1 MRFYRPSIPRYNLPS
16 CIRTMLGATIA
27 VLLAAC
33 GPSDKSGP
41 LDQAP
46 PQVKSAQTYQQQ
58 GQFKAALIEA
68 QNAVR
73 LAPGQMAPHLQ
84 IVSLYNE
91 LGYFRSAIDAAAIA
105 PDQSDPALIL
115 EKARALNGLK
125 KYRSA
130 KNLLLDSNCA
140 LGNEQQ
146 FYCHLYLGQAL
157 AGLGEMESA
166 RLALQKAVQE
176 PSRDNAIVELAR
188 IDLLEGKSNS
198 ALAALEPLLDSK
210 KPNSAARLLAA
221 EIAIQRGK
229 YSRAEDYLTDVLG
242 QLPVTDIMLPE
253 RINALQLMSRTLTL
267 HGRIDE
273 AMVYDRVL
281 NEQLPDYSANKRLIE
296 KSIDL
301 IRDNQ
306 LQEASEI
313 LTQTLE
319 NGGDSFAGTLLGI
332 VSYLQGNLSQAAD
345 MLTAHIDPETAN
357 SAALELLLSAKF
369 QLNDI
374 DQVLDILETEL
385 QTRSSNANLLG
396 LYGLAKLARQD
407 LTGIGY
413 IEQSLVL
420 DPDNNR
426 LRLAMLT
433 FYRRQGLLPQAL
445 EQARQAYRSNPA
457 DPAAQEALI
466 QLLISSDKTEE
477 TIALATDIASSSP
490 NDSNALTL
498 AGIAYLMADDAT
510 SATKHLQRAIE
521 IAPDNAR
528 AWMALARLAYSEQQ
542 YATAETYFCNV
553 LNIVPSSIDAL
564 KGIISTNE
572 AQHNVAHGLAILH
585 RFSDD
590 NPQNGLALA
599 VTAQYH
605 LRNQRLQPAI
615 SAIEQALQRQE
626 NSPYIES
633 VALDAYRQL
642 ARKSLADSKLSLAR
656 KQLSQGLAQLPNSI
670 PLLELLAT
678 TEVRDGN
685 PVAANEVVELLLQL
699 APAKGYEVLG
709 DIQGQQ
715 DHAKALAAYLDAWNI
730 QPSPM
735 IAGKIYGLLRVND
748 PAQAE
753 AFTKDWAT
761 QLPGDSQL
769 LLVKAIQAQQSPN
782 PESAIRLYQQLLEAD
797 PENVTALNNLAW
809 LYLSQANAG
818 DEALKH
824 AQMAQQIRPED
835 PAVLDTLGMVFL
847 TQGETDQGIRWLEK
861 ALQLAPDSAEIKQH
875 LQQAKSH

>member
-1 MRFYRPSIPRYNLPS
+1 MRTL
-16 CIRTMLGATIA
+16 LGTIIA

-33 GPSDKSGP
+33 GPPDTHIP

-46 PQVKSAQTYQQQ
+46 PQLKSAQTYQQK

-73 LAPGQMAPHLQ
+73 RAPEQMAPHLQ
-84 IVSLYNE
+84 IISLYNT

-105 PDQSDPALIL
+105 PAQSDPTLLL

-130 KNLLLDSNCA
+130 KNLLQDSNFP
-140 LGNEQQ
+140 LEDQQ
-146 FYCHLYLGQAL
+146 QPFFHLYLGQAL
-157 AGLGEMESA
+157 AGLGEMENA
-166 RLALQKAVQE
+166 RLTLQKAVQG
-176 PSRDNAIVELAR
+176 PSRDSAIVELAR

-198 ALAALEPLLDSK
+198 AIATLEPLLDSK
-210 KPNSAARLLAA
+210 TPSSAARLLAA

-229 YSRAEDYLTDVLG
+229 YSRAEDYLTDALS

-253 RINALQLMSRTLTL
+253 RIDTLQLMRRALTL
-267 HGRIDE
+267 HGRIEE
-273 AMVYDRVL
+273 AMLYDRVL
-281 NEQLPDYSANKRLIE
+281 NEELPDYSANKRLIE
-296 KSIDL
+296 QSIGL
-301 IRDNQ
+301 IEDNQ
-306 LQEASEI
+306 LDKASEI
-313 LTQTLE
+313 LTQALE

-332 VSYLQGNLSQAAD
+332 VNYLQGNLSQAAD

-369 QLNDI
+369 QLNEI
-374 DQVLDILETEL
+374 DQVLDILESEL
-385 QTRSSNANLLG
+385 QTRRGSANLLG

-413 IEQSLVL
+413 IEQSLEL
-420 DPDNNR
+420 DPSNNR

-445 EQARQAYRSNPA
+445 EQARQAYRSNPV

-466 QLLISSDKTEE
+466 QLLISSDKTVE
-477 TIALATDIASSSP
+477 TIALATDIASNSP
-490 NDSNALTL
+490 NDSYALTL
-498 AGIAYLMADDAT
+498 AGIAYLMADDAP
-510 SATKHLQRAIE
+510 SATKHLQRAVE

-542 YATAETYFCNV
+542 YDTAETYFRNV
-553 LNIVPSSIDAL
+553 IDIVPSSIDAL
-564 KGIISTNE
+564 KGIISSNE
-572 AQHNVAHGLAILH
+572 AQHDVARGLAILQ
-585 RFSDD
+585 RFTDD

-599 VTAQYH
+599 VTAQYQ

-615 SAIEQALQRQE
+615 AAIEQALQRQE
-626 NSPYIES
+626 NSPYIEN

-642 ARKSLADSKLSLAR
+642 AEQSLADNKYALAR

-670 PLLELLAT
+670 PLLALLAT

-709 DIQGQQ
+709 DIQDRQ
-715 DHAKALAAYLDAWNI
+715 DHAKALAAYLEAWNI
-730 QPSPM
+730 QPSPV
-735 IAGKIYGLLRVND
+735 IAGKIYGLLRTSD
-748 PAQAE
+748 PAEAE

-761 QLPGDSQL
+761 QLPGDNEL
-769 LLVKAIQAQQSPN
+769 LLVKAIQAQNSPN

-797 PENVTALNNLAW
+797 PENATALNNLAW
-809 LYLSQANAG
+809 LYLSQADSG
-818 DEALKH
+818 DKALQL
-824 AQMAQQIRPED
+824 ARMAQQIRPGD
-835 PAVLDTLGMVFL
+835 PAILDTLGMVL
-847 TQGETDQGIRWLEK
+847 LSQGDTEQGIRRLEQ

-875 LQQAKSH
+875 LQQAQNR